1 VAAIRAI
8 VADLMTRI
16 RRKNLN
22 QPDDA
27 RHFPFLSGTL
37 VRIGPLEI
45 GRARLEPG
53 WRWSMSIKP
62 AVGTGWCEAHHL
74 HLLLAGRFG
83 VVMDDGERAE
93 FVPGDVFDLP
103 PGHDAWVVGD
113 DVVDL
118 VDIGGNAGNFGLP
131 AAPGRRVATIM
142 MTDIVGSTAIAER
155 QGDRAWHQ
163 TLADHNRLVR
173 AQLARFGGREVDT
186 TGDGFLTTF
195 DSAVSAIRCG
205 GAICAAVRDTG
216 LQVRVGI
223 HTGEVEV
230 QADDVAGLAV
240 HAAARVMALAGA
252 SEVLVSS
259 ITRSLADA
267 SGLELV
273 PRGAHVLKGFSSP
286 IEVFALAE

>member
-1 VAAIRAI
+1 
-8 VADLMTRI
+8 MTRI
-16 RRKNLN
+16 RRKNLDR
-22 QPDDA
+22 PDEG
-27 RHFPFLSGTL
+27 RQFPYLSGAL

-53 WRWSMSIKP
+53 WRWSTSIKP
-62 AVGTGWCEAHHL
+62 AVGTAWCQAHHL

-83 VVMDDGERAE
+83 AAMDDGERAE

-113 DVVDL
+113 DVVELID
-118 VDIGGNAGNFGLP
+118 VGGNAWNFGLP
-131 AAPGRRVATIM
+131 VAPGHQVTTIL
-142 MTDIVGSTAIAER
+142 MTDIVGSTATAER

-173 AQLARFGGREVDT
+173 AQLARFRGREVDT
-186 TGDGFLTTF
+186 TGDGFLATF

-205 GAICAAVRDTG
+205 GAISEAVRDTG
-216 LQVRVGI
+216 VEVRVGI
-223 HTGEVEV
+223 HTGEIEV
-230 QADDVAGLAV
+230 QGDDIAGLAV

-259 ITRSLADA
+259 VTRSLAEA
-267 SGLELV
+267 SGIELL

-286 IEVFALAE
+286 MEVFALAP

>member
-1 VAAIRAI
+1 
-8 VADLMTRI
+8 MTRI
-16 RRKNLN
+16 RRKNLDR
-22 QPDDA
+22 PDDA
-27 RHFPFLSGTL
+27 RQFPHLSGAV

-53 WRWSMSIKP
+53 WRWSTSIKP
-62 AVGTGWCEAHHL
+62 AVGTAWCEAHHL

-83 VVMDDGERAE
+83 VAMDDGEHAE
-93 FVPGDVFDLP
+93 FARGDVFDVP

-113 DVVDL
+113 EVVDL
-118 VDIGGNAGNFGLP
+118 IDIGGTAGSFGLP
-131 AAPGRRVATIM
+131 AAPGRLVTTIL
-142 MTDIVGSTAIAER
+142 MTDIVGSTAIAEH

-173 AQLARFGGREVDT
+173 AQLARFRGREVNT
-186 TGDGFLTTF
+186 TGDGFLATF

-205 GAICAAVRDTG
+205 GAICEAVRDTG
-216 LQVRVGI
+216 VEVRVGI
-223 HTGEVEV
+223 HTGEVDV
-230 QADDVAGLAV
+230 RADDVAGLAV

-252 SEVLVSS
+252 SEVFVSS
-259 ITRSLADA
+259 ITRSLVEA

-286 IEVFALAE
+286 IEVFVLEP